1 MGWVIPAKLMR
12 NLLGGEEVVIQ
23 SATLFKIS
31 AMVLCDCGTWVN
43 ALRHRVNGQCFRI
56 HCSQLQSVPKYTEN
70 LKHANVPESDLASTV
85 PLLYLWYY

>member
-31 AMVLCDCGTWVN
+31 AMVLCDCGTV
-43 ALRHRVNGQCFRI
+43 GECPQT
-56 HCSQLQSVPKYTEN
+56 QSEWPMLSYT
-70 LKHANVPESDLASTV
+70 L
-85 PLLYLWYY
+85 

>member
-31 AMVLCDCGTWVN
+31 AMILCDCGTV
-43 ALRHRVNGQCFRI
+43 GECPQT
-56 HCSQLQSVPKYTEN
+56 QSEWPMLSYT
-70 LKHANVPESDLASTV
+70 L
-85 PLLYLWYY
+85 